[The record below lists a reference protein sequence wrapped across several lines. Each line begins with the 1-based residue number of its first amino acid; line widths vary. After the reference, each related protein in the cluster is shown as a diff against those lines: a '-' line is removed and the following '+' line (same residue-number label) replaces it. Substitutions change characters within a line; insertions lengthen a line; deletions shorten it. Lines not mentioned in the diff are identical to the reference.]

1 MKYLRIRTLAVIGFF
16 FSSAM
21 FNIVFAVGMQVNPGL
36 WETKSQVTSPG
47 GTQENI
53 SQDCI
58 EESEISPEKMMDD
71 NQGCEVT
78 ESSSDANSMQW
89 SIACSNEGVNMTGSG
104 HAKSSGNTI
113 TGGMDI
119 KANIGGQEFLM
130 NTQWKGK
137 RIGECQ

>member
-1 MKYLRIRTLAVIGFF
+1 MDYIKTISKLFVSLLLACVVVNVGY
-16 FSSAM
+16 A
-21 FNIVFAVGMQVNPGL
+21 AGMQIKPGL

-58 EESEISPEKMMDD
+58 QESEISPEKMMDD

-78 ESSSDANSMQW
+78 DSSSNSNSMHW
-89 SIACSNEGVNMTGSG
+89 SIACSNDGVSMTGSG
-104 HAKSSGNTI
+104 QAKSSGDMI

-119 KANIGGQEFLM
+119 KANFGGQEIMM
-130 NTQWKGK
+130 NTKWEGR
-137 RIGECQ
+137 RIGDCK